1 MGHRA
6 VSVVTARGGGVMIQE
21 LLLQIVVV
29 AVVPGLRGRGG

>member
-6 VSVVTARGGGVMIQE
+6 VSVVTGRGGGVMTQE

-29 AVVPGLRGRGG
+29 AVVQGLWGRGG